1 VCSAISE
8 DAALELSQV
17 RTAHII
23 AVGRIH
29 PKDLD
34 AQTSLLLKKGDD
46 DIDLADARHIIQA
59 ARNLVDDAYEQP
71 GVSAWTTVGGNQP
84 HKKTQKSLLCLPFI
98 NTGICK
104 SGSKCKYPH
113 TQQAADKYV
122 ITNAGWKCHC
132 GWINTNHQDSCFK
145 EGCEGSKFVQPSASS
160 TTSSSTDE

>member
-1 VCSAISE
+1 MLGIAGGASA
-8 DAALELSQV
+8 Q
-17 RTAHII
+17 
-23 AVGRIH
+23 
-29 PKDLD
+29 DLD

-71 GVSAWTTVGGNQP
+71 GVSAWTTVGGNQS
-84 HKKTQKSLLCLPFI
+84 HKKSGSRLCLPFI

-122 ITNAGWKCHC
+122 TI
-132 GWINTNHQDSCFK
+132 
-145 EGCEGSKFVQPSASS
+145 V
-160 TTSSSTDE
+160 